1 MKKIFILICIMF
13 TTIGC
18 GVSNALEDDPVFD
31 FMENIEESAFIDSYT
46 IYGRFL
52 NLEGY
57 VNKEVDDLVLI
68 FKNKE
73 IENEVKLITNLK
85 NGKTKFKTNEYI
97 NEGID
102 LEHVTDNYL
111 LFLKSGETY
120 YKLKKDTKQDDLEY
134 YTVTRNQKNYQI
146 NIKFNKL
153 DEDEYLSIET
163 KEEKLPSNIYDLVID
178 PGHGGIDV
186 GAINGKYHESD
197 INLSYSLLLKEK
209 LEEDGLKVKLTR
221 ESDVG
226 IENYGKNGRVSIPY
240 QTKAKLLLSIH
251 QNSATLNVGS
261 GGVEVY
267 VPNHANL
274 VFAKKLASNIVENTS
289 TKFSSNV
296 SNKVDKGVY
305 LRTLT
310 KSDLQ
315 TMEDDA
321 KKDGYKPYER
331 ANTDSTYYYM
341 IRETGG
347 IITGAYVDGRNPKK
361 EGNPYYNSN
370 HGCESYLVELGY
382 VSSNV
387 NLNILLTEKEK
398 YIEAIEKMVKEYL
411 EI

>member
-1 MKKIFILICIMF
+1 M
-13 TTIGC
+13 
-18 GVSNALEDDPVFD
+18 
-31 FMENIEESAFIDSYT
+31 
-46 IYGRFL
+46 
-52 NLEGY
+52 
-57 VNKEVDDLVLI
+57 
-68 FKNKE
+68 
-73 IENEVKLITNLK
+73 
-85 NGKTKFKTNEYI
+85 
-97 NEGID
+97 
-102 LEHVTDNYL
+102 
-111 LFLKSGETY
+111 
-120 YKLKKDTKQDDLEY
+120 
-134 YTVTRNQKNYQI
+134 
-146 NIKFNKL
+146 
-153 DEDEYLSIET
+153 
-163 KEEKLPSNIYDLVID
+163 
-178 PGHGGIDV
+178 
-186 GAINGKYHESD
+186 
-197 INLSYSLLLKEK
+197 
-209 LEEDGLKVKLTR
+209 
-221 ESDVG
+221 
-226 IENYGKNGRVSIPY
+226 
-240 QTKAKLLLSIH
+240 SIH

-274 VFAKKLASNIVENTS
+274 VFAKKLASNIVKNTS

-347 IITGAYVDGRNPKK
+347 IITGAYVDGRKPKK